1 MLDDDKYLLF
11 QYEDSLKD
19 IGFDVDSSTDI
30 RKFYSLAT
38 DNEYDAI
45 VCDISLSA
53 NEFLSDLE
61 TMGGWTTGL
70 AICKKIRWKKPS
82 IKLIALTNCI
92 LPEVVEW
99 FTLDESV
106 AYCNK
111 RYYPPLEFAIT
122 LKYILEN
129 PHCTFGELG
138 ESDTVLYN
146 LYNSRNDIP
155 NTQKEI
161 IEKLDKIIEALTL
174 NDNVSFKSNVE
185 NFISLFAN
193 ISGILTSIP
202 TFKDLITMFQSLL
215 KL

>member
-1 MLDDDKYLLF
+1 M
-11 QYEDSLKD
+11 
-19 IGFDVDSSTDI
+19 
-30 RKFYSLAT
+30 
-38 DNEYDAI
+38 
-45 VCDISLSA
+45 
-53 NEFLSDLE
+53 
-61 TMGGWTTGL
+61 
-70 AICKKIRWKKPS
+70 
-82 IKLIALTNCI
+82 
-92 LPEVVEW
+92 
-99 FTLDESV
+99 
-106 AYCNK
+106 
-111 RYYPPLEFAIT
+111 
-122 LKYILEN
+122 
-129 PHCTFGELG
+129 
-138 ESDTVLYN
+138 LYN